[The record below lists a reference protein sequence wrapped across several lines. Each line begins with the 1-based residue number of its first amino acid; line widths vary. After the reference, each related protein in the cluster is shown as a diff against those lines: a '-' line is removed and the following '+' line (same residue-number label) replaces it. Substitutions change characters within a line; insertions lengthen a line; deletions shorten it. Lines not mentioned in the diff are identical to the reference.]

1 MASQRQVKVSERA
14 YRMLRTMART
24 STEYKGRGV
33 TGVVDKLLFDEF
45 TTDGSGRPKGKKKSE
60 KIEEKG

>member
-14 YRMLRTMART
+14 YRTLHTMARA

-33 TGVVDKLLFDEF
+33 TGVIDKLLFNEF
-45 TTDGSGRPKGKKKSE
+45 TTEGSGRPKKYKKAE
-60 KIEEKG
+60 KKG